1 MWGIKLEKIVN
12 RLIKVGF
19 SKTEAMI
26 YITLLRIGKA
36 NGYRLAKELELSK
49 STIYQSL
56 ETMYRNGYILLIP
69 NSSKE
74 YEAKNPELLF
84 EEIERH
90 FFENSLNLKRDLKK
104 IENPIK
110 ENYFYKLEDNEKIKA
125 TLKNIIKNSKKEI
138 YLNTDFD
145 LQEIREDLKN
155 AIDRG
160 VRVIAFCFNKLDNM
174 GLRIEIY
181 HKSKEK
187 ESFKNPSRIMLV
199 ADLNKSLV
207 VTKVGDKISGFYTDN
222 QVFINII
229 SEHIHSD
236 IYMAKLAQVYEETFN
251 EKIKID
257 TLQEKRNFIV

>member
-1 MWGIKLEKIVN
+1 MKL
-12 RLIKVGF
+12 
-19 SKTEAMI
+19 KTQN
-26 YITLLRIGKA
+26 YYLKRQ
-36 NGYRLAKELELSK
+36 R
-49 STIYQSL
+49 
-56 ETMYRNGYILLIP
+56 
-69 NSSKE
+69 
-74 YEAKNPELLF
+74 
-84 EEIERH
+84 EI
-90 FFENSLNLKRDLKK
+90 FENSLNLKRDLKK

-236 IYMAKLAQVYEETFN
+236 IYMAKLAQIYEETFN

>member
-1 MWGIKLEKIVN
+1 MEKIVN
-12 RLIKVGF
+12 RLIRVGF

-26 YITLLRIGKA
+26 YITLLKIGRA

-56 ETMYRNGYILLIP
+56 ESMYKSGYIFLIP

-84 EEIERH
+84 EELEKH
-90 FFENSLNLKRDLKK
+90 FFENSISLKK
-104 IENPIK
+104 ELKGIANNVK
-110 ENYFYKLEDNEKIKA
+110 EDYFYKLEGEEKIKT

-145 LQEIREDLKN
+145 LWEFREDLRQ

-181 HKSKEK
+181 HKSKEEEK
-187 ESFKNPSRIMLV
+187 FQNPSRIMLV
-199 ADLNKSLV
+199 ADLDKSLV
-207 VTKVGDKISGFYTDN
+207 VTKVGEKISGVYTDN

-236 IYMAKLAQVYEETFN
+236 IYMAKLSKIYEETFN
-251 EKIKID
+251 DKIRID
-257 TLQEKRNFIV
+257 TLHEKRNYIG

>member
-1 MWGIKLEKIVN
+1 MEKIVN

-19 SKTEAMI
+19 SKTEAII

-207 VTKVGDKISGFYTDN
+207 VTKVRDKISGFYTDN

-236 IYMAKLAQVYEETFN
+236 IYMAKLAQIYEETFN